1 MTPIVSL
8 AHVTF
13 SYPGNHRVALRDL
26 SLDVPVACVSA
37 LLGPNGSGKTTLLH
51 LILGI
56 LTVQQGSVQLAGRP
70 QASYSRRQ
78 LSQLVGLVPQDEH
91 LTFEFTVLDYV
102 LLGRAP
108 YLRALEMPGPAD
120 HQTAWNALQTAGVS
134 HLAHRALSSLS
145 GGERQLVIVARAL
158 AQQPRILLLD
168 EPTAHLDLANRARVL
183 RLMRAL
189 AAQNVTVIFT
199 THDPAAAAAIADHVI
214 LLRQG
219 EAVASGRSAE
229 VLTSTALSETYG
241 IPVVVHHVEGRPVIL
256 CP

>member
-8 AHVTF
+8 NHISFA
-13 SYPGNHRVALRDL
+13 YPGNHRVALRDL
-26 SLDVPVACVSA
+26 SVDIPTACVSA

-51 LILGI
+51 VILGI
-56 LTVQQGSVQLAGRP
+56 LTAQQGVVQLDGRP

-78 LSQLVGLVPQDEH
+78 LSQLIGLVPQDEH

-120 HQTAWNALQTAGVS
+120 HRTAWEALQTAGIS
-134 HLAHRALSSLS
+134 HLAGRPLASLS
-145 GGERQLVIVARAL
+145 GGERQLAIVARAL

-168 EPTAHLDLANRARVL
+168 EPTAHLDLANRARIL
-183 RLMRAL
+183 HLMRDL
-189 AAQNVTVIFT
+189 AAQNVTVVFT
-199 THDPAAAAAIADHVI
+199 THDPAAAAAVADYVI

-219 EAVASGRSAE
+219 EAVAAGASAK

-241 IPVVVHHVEGRPVIL
+241 IPVLVHYLEGKPVIL
-256 CP
+256 SP